1 MSIAMN
7 LYYTGQDDNAHRFV
21 EEMEKGGTAE
31 AIRREEGNLK
41 YEYFFSASDP
51 HTVLLID
58 IWKDQKALDDH
69 HASQF
74 MAEIVKLRE
83 KYDLHM
89 RAERFVSDGN
99 GIPDTDSSF
108 LRE

>member
-21 EEMEKGGTAE
+21 EE
-31 AIRREEGNLK
+31 GNLK
-41 YEYFFSASDP
+41 YEYFFSTSDP

-58 IWKDQKALDDH
+58 IWESQEALDAH
-69 HASQF
+69 HASPH
-74 MAEIVKLRE
+74 MAEIIKLRE
-83 KYDLHM
+83 KYNLHM
-89 RAERFVSDGN
+89 RAERFVSDVN

-108 LRE
+108 LRK

>member
-21 EEMEKGGTAE
+21 EEMEKGGTAK
-31 AIRREEGNLK
+31 AIRQEEGNLK

-58 IWKDQKALDDH
+58 IWESQEALDVH
-69 HASQF
+69 HASPH
-74 MAEIVKLRE
+74 MAEIIKLRE

-89 RAERFVSDGN
+89 RAERFVSDDN

-108 LRE
+108 LRK